1 MSSEITKGL
10 VRRSQKGD
18 IDAFGE
24 LYELYSHDMYNFAFY
39 YTSSSYFAEEAVS
52 DAVTIAFENIKRLK
66 KAESF
71 KSWLFKILFN
81 CCKQKQREKAVMAS
95 QKEISAL
102 DGYTSEAET
111 GEKAE
116 LNMAFSALSDE
127 EREIILM
134 SFACGY
140 KSDEIGAILSM
151 KSSTVRS
158 KQSRAIIKMRTYLLN
173 NDT

>member
-1 MSSEITKGL
+1 MSSEITANL
-10 VRRSQKGD
+10 VKRSQKGD

-24 LYELYSHDMYNFAFY
+24 LYEMYSHDMYNFAFY
-39 YTSSSYFAEEAVS
+39 YTSSSYFAQEAVS
-52 DAVTIAFENIKRLK
+52 DAVLIAFQNIKRLK

-81 CCKQKQREKAVMAS
+81 CCKQKQKEKAIMS
-95 QKEISAL
+95 YQKEISAL
-102 DGYTSEAET
+102 DGYTWAAET

-116 LNMAFSALSDE
+116 LNMALSALTDE
-127 EREIILM
+127 EREIILL

-140 KSDEIGAILSM
+140 KSEETGKILSM
-151 KSSTVRS
+151 KSATVRS
-158 KQSRAIIKMRTYLLN
+158 KQRRAIMKMRTYLLN

>member
-1 MSSEITKGL
+1 MSSEITANL
-10 VRRSQKGD
+10 VKRSQKGD

-24 LYELYSHDMYNFAFY
+24 LYEMYSHDMYNFAFY
-39 YTSSSYFAEEAVS
+39 YTSSSYFAQEAVS
-52 DAVTIAFENIKRLK
+52 DAVLIAFQNIKRLK

-71 KSWLFKILFN
+71 KSWRFKILFN
-81 CCKQKQREKAVMAS
+81 RCKQKQKEKAIMS
-95 QKEISAL
+95 YQKEISAL

-116 LNMAFSALSDE
+116 LNMALSALTDE
-127 EREIILM
+127 EREIILL

-140 KSDEIGAILSM
+140 KSEETGKILSM
-151 KSSTVRS
+151 KSATVRS
-158 KQSRAIIKMRTYLLN
+158 KQRRAIMKMRTYLLN

>member
-1 MSSEITKGL
+1 MSSEITANL
-10 VRRSQKGD
+10 VKRSQKGD

-24 LYELYSHDMYNFAFY
+24 LYEMYSHDMYSFAFY
-39 YTSSSYFAEEAVS
+39 YPSSSYFAQEAVI
-52 DAVTIAFENIKRLK
+52 DALLIAFQNIKRLK

-81 CCKQKQREKAVMAS
+81 CCKQKQKEKAIMS
-95 QKEISAL
+95 YQKEISAL

-116 LNMAFSALSDE
+116 LNMALSALTDE
-127 EREIILM
+127 EREIILL

-140 KSDEIGAILSM
+140 KSEETGKILSM
-151 KSSTVRS
+151 KSATVRS
-158 KQSRAIIKMRTYLLN
+158 KQRRAIMKMRTYLLN

>member
-102 DGYTSEAET
+102 DGY
-111 GEKAE
+111 
-116 LNMAFSALSDE
+116 MALSALSDE